1 LSTISFEPQ
10 ALLVFLVAEGSR
22 YFIIFVYFINSEN
35 GSTISCDDLA
45 IIVNKVASSINSF
58 ASLVLQDVSSSTI
71 STVADDDVITILV
84 NIKFT
89 NKITYSEFR

>member
-1 LSTISFEPQ
+1 LSTISFETQ

-35 GSTISCDDLA
+35 GCTISCDDLA

-58 ASLVLQDVSSSTI
+58 ACLVL
-71 STVADDDVITILV
+71 
-84 NIKFT
+84 
-89 NKITYSEFR
+89 

>member
-1 LSTISFEPQ
+1 MSTISFEPQ

-22 YFIIFVYFINSEN
+22 YFIIFVNFINSEN

-45 IIVNKVASSINSF
+45 IIVNKVASSIDSF
-58 ASLVLQDVSSSTI
+58 ASLVLQDVSSFTI

-84 NIKFT
+84 DIKFT
-89 NKITYSEFR
+89 NKITYSKFR